1 MKKNSTKNT
10 LILFLILT
18 ILLVGILV
26 FGVLFINK
34 KNDRT
39 KELLTTVESSSN
51 NSLLIQ
57 SLRLAEMDPQ
67 SDLALLEQI
76 ALNRSDLISFIETL
90 EETGRQIGIN
100 VKIAS
105 VSVEENVSSGL
116 DKINFKI
123 ETSGNWKGTMMFNKT
138 LENLPNKTI
147 IDSSTLSAGE
157 ILSERVSATSTSS
170 QTVWKSKVNFSV
182 YSRK

>member
-1 MKKNSTKNT
+1 MKKNSTKNA
-10 LILFLILT
+10 LILFLILA

-26 FGVLFINK
+26 YGVLFINN
-34 KNDRT
+34 KNDKT
-39 KELLTTVESSSN
+39 IELLTIAESSSN

-57 SLRLAEMDPQ
+57 SLKLAETDSK

-76 ALNRSDLISFIETL
+76 ALNRNDLISFIETL
-90 EETGRQIGIN
+90 EETGRQMGIS
-100 VKIAS
+100 VKITS
-105 VSVEENVSSGL
+105 VSVEENIALGL

-147 IDSSTLSAGE
+147 IDSSALSAAE
-157 ILSERVSATSTSS
+157 ILSEIASATSTGP
-170 QTVWKSKVNFSV
+170 QTVWKSKVNFSI